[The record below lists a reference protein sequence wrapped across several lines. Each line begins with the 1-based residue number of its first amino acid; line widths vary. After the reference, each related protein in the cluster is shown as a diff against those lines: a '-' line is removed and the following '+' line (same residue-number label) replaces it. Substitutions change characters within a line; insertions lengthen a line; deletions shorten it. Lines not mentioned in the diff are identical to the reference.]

1 MDDPTPKQEKNRR
14 FDRLCAV
21 QNAISEEIHNSYI
34 GKTLRCL
41 VDGKDKDLLTARTE
55 GGRLVRFP
63 GCDDMIG
70 TYQDI
75 TITAAT
81 TWSLSGK
88 AADIC

>member
-1 MDDPTPKQEKNRR
+1 MGEKKFGGEKPRR

-21 QNAISEEIHNSYI
+21 QNRISLEIHQGYV
-34 GKTLRCL
+34 GKTVRVLC
-41 VDGKDKDLLTARTE
+41 DGRDKDLLTARTE